1 MLNGFLLQEQT
12 VCPCAVWYGEIPGVE
27 NYLAM
32 NYKKAGTVLI
42 KDNGSLGIPRYPMP
56 GMERP
61 VWIPAHIVFTR
72 KPLLYTTP

>member
-1 MLNGFLLQEQT
+1 MVFFFRNRQSAL
-12 VCPCAVWYGEIPGVE
+12 VPYGTGKSRELE